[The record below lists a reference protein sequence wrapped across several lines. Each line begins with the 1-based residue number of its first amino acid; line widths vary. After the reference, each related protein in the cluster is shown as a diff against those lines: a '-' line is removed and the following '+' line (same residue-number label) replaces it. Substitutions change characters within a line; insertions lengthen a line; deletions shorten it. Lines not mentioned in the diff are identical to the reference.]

1 MENQGLQEKIDKI
14 NEKIRL
20 LNKEIVDLEREISD
34 KDKNDD
40 LKAFEMIFESGRQ
53 RIKERENEKLLMSKK
68 IDGLREEIKS
78 LEKEKFSYIAQMM
91 TPDK

>member
-1 MENQGLQEKIDKI
+1 MENQGLQEKIDQI
-14 NEKIRL
+14 NGKIRL
-20 LNKEIVDLEREISD
+20 MNKEIVDLEREISD

-53 RIKERENEKLLMSKK
+53 RIKERESEKLLMSKK
-68 IDGLREEIKS
+68 IDGLREEIKK
-78 LEKEKFSYIAQMM
+78 LEKDKFSYIAQMM